1 MSNNEKVGKAIEEFI
16 RTHSPAEVV
25 EAARK
30 ASPHSFSNTPPS
42 RPPPSSVYRN
52 GSAKPKK

>member
-1 MSNNEKVGKAIEEFI
+1 MNVNEKRAQAVREFLE
-16 RTHSPAEVV
+16 THSASEIVD
-25 EAARK
+25 AARK
-30 ASPHSFSNTPPS
+30 ASPHSFSKDEPS